1 MVSAPEQF
9 AHGNLD
15 TTSTSLVGWFLPRN
29 AWLNSGYMF
38 LYIFCRLLDVFPT
51 FSTYWVYS
59 DPAID
64 SRPAFRGVLSLGIE
78 STV

>member
-1 MVSAPEQF
+1 MLSVPDQF
-9 AHGNLD
+9 AYGNLD

-38 LYIFCRLLDVFPT
+38 LHIFWRLLDVFPT
-51 FSTYWVYS
+51 FSTCWVYS

-64 SRPAFRGVLSLGIE
+64 SRPAFRGVLSLVIE